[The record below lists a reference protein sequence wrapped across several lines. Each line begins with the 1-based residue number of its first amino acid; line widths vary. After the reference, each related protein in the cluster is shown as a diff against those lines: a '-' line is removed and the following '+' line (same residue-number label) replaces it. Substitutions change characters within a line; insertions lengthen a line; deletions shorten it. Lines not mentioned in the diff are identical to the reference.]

1 MRTHISS
8 DTPTSYLS
16 EESGDSSYQLDRD
29 GQPRCIFSERLRSIT
44 LNSRQAIQNA
54 VERIIARI
62 KAICEE
68 SAMAAEDRTSI
79 NLDALVD
86 FVWPQPTFEGFEKE
100 LFCKYRY
107 TQVTSEEE
115 RLADTL
121 ESSER
126 ESLVIILSLKEGIC
140 EELRKMGFHEKKDLQ
155 VQRSSTKSPSY
166 HWQIRRFCDS
176 GTEFVSW
183 LHLKW
188 SVAEAV
194 GFEQTGDESLETEE
208 HLMDPSVERPQGTR
222 ERTDKF
228 LIFRV

>member
-1 MRTHISS
+1 VQTHLASE
-8 DTPTSYLS
+8 TPTSYLS
-16 EESGDSSYQLDRD
+16 EESGDSNYQLDRD
-29 GQPRCIFSERLRSIT
+29 GQSRCIFSERLRSIT
-44 LNSRQAIQNA
+44 LNSRQSIQNG

-68 SAMAAEDRTSI
+68 SAMAAEDRSSI

-86 FVWPQPTFEGFEKE
+86 FVWPQPTFEGYDKDF
-100 LFCKYRY
+100 FCKYRY

-121 ESSER
+121 DSSER

-140 EELRKMGFHEKKDLQ
+140 EELHKMGFHEKLQ
-155 VQRSSTKSPSY
+155 VQGCSAKSPSY
-166 HWQIRRFCDS
+166 EWQIRRFCDS
-176 GTEFVSW
+176 GTDFISW

-194 GFEQTGDESLETEE
+194 GPEQTGDESLETED
-208 HLMDPSVERPQGTR
+208 HLTDPYRERPQGTQ

-228 LIFRV
+228 LSFRV